1 MKARLT
7 IFTEDK
13 TSLFFNTVC
22 ELELQKNKAQISFKE
37 QEEQQQNRVIL
48 GINRKKITVLRIIE
62 YLSEEDGDMGPEED
76 FFVLSTEKNEP
87 SKAVIAF
94 DGIQLYFS
102 TDYFLVK
109 IGISY
114 VEAQLGCM
122 LGLGENKTE
131 LHKIYLKCVLSN
143 PKNQI
148 QQEEI
153 FNS

>member
-1 MKARLT
+1 MNARLT
-7 IFTEDK
+7 IYTEDK

-22 ELELQKNKAQISFKE
+22 RLELQRNKAQISFE
-37 QEEQQQNRVIL
+37 EHEEEQHNRVIL

-62 YLSEEDGDMGPEED
+62 YFTDEDGDTEPEED
-76 FFVLSTEKNEP
+76 FFVLSTEKSEP
-87 SKAVIAF
+87 SKAVIAL

-102 TDYFLVK
+102 TDFFLVR
-109 IGISY
+109 IGKSY

-122 LGLGENKTE
+122 LGLGENKTD

-143 PKNQI
+143 PKDEI

-153 FNS
+153 FES